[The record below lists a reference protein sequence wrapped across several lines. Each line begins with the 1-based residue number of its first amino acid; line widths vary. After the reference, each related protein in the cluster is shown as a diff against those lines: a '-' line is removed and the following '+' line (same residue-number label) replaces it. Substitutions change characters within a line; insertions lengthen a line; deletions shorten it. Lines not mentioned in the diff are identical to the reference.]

1 MNGFFGRGPW
11 WAFLFL
17 VGGGLVGGFEGY
29 REVIPAVDGGLGDLG
44 GGEGGEGADYAEG
57 FGVEVGGF

>member
-1 MNGFFGRGPW
+1 MNEFFGRGPG

-17 VGGGLVGGFEGY
+17 VWGGLVGGFEGY

-44 GGEGGEGADYAEG
+44 GGEGGEGADYA
-57 FGVEVGGF
+57 